1 MSETVTDNKK
11 DAGEAVPGGFAV
23 AADSPL
29 ADEYDGLAL
38 APRIISARR
47 RQAAQWGMERFVVL
61 VRWVVIF
68 MMALALTPSYWW
80 LPATGI
86 VLNGIATL
94 IVLVQQRFTKYR
106 YLCLFGLRAMDMGLA
121 TIPVILKGP
130 DAEFSSLYYMF
141 LSWSIA
147 AQWGWGPGLA
157 AAGLNSG
164 VYLAL
169 NAVHSPNGA
178 AFATSVTAIGQVA
191 AIAVG
196 AVVGATRYNDV
207 QKHISNFAS
216 AERLATLNQVGS
228 ALASTLDVDDVLD
241 LIVNTAIRH
250 TGASS
255 ASLMLVDPREDVLVL
270 SKAVGLSE
278 DVPSDLRIPVGTG
291 VAGWVAEKQEP
302 VLLHDISRDPRFS
315 HLVPRRE
322 LRSAMCVPLV
332 SKGKTLGVLNVST
345 KGGTNVFD
353 YDDLDL
359 LVALA
364 AHATV
369 ALVNARLFDEIQRAS
384 ITDGLTNLF
393 NARHFHEQLEAE
405 IVRAKR
411 YGYPVSLFMFDI
423 DHFKQY
429 NDTFGHL
436 EGDRVLRD
444 IGTFVLE
451 EVRRS
456 DVPARYGGEEFM
468 IMLPHT
474 FKPDAIRIA
483 NRVRERLK
491 QRVAGP
497 EAAPDTPP
505 SISGGVATFPD
516 DAQDAEGLLR
526 AADLAL
532 YRAKASGRDCIRTAE
547 PKGQLEL

>member
-1 MSETVTDNKK
+1 MSEATAQDRK
-11 DAGEAVPGGFAV
+11 DADKAGAEGV
-23 AADSPL
+23 AAAPS
-29 ADEYDGLAL
+29 EWSEHDGSAM

-61 VRWVVIF
+61 LRWVVIF
-68 MMALALTPSYWW
+68 IMALVLTPSYWW
-80 LPATGI
+80 LPAVGV
-86 VLNGIATL
+86 VLNGIATFV
-94 IVLVQQRFTKYR
+94 VLAQERFIKYR
-106 YLCLFGLRAMDMGLA
+106 YLCLLGLRAMDMTLA
-121 TIPVILKGP
+121 TIPLILQGP
-130 DAEFSSLYYMF
+130 DAEFSFLYYMF
-141 LSWSIA
+141 LAWSIA

-169 NAVHSPNGA
+169 NAVHSHDGA

-191 AIAVG
+191 AITVVAVIG
-196 AVVGATRYNDV
+196 ASRYQDV

-228 ALASTLDVDDVLD
+228 ALASTLDVEGVLD
-241 LIVNTAIRH
+241 LIINTAIRH

-255 ASLMLVDPREDVLVL
+255 ASLMLVDPGQDMLVL

-278 DVPSDLRIPVGTG
+278 DVPSDLRIPIGKG
-291 VAGWVAEKQEP
+291 IAGWVAEKQEP

-315 HLVPRRE
+315 HLIPRRE
-322 LRSAMCVPLV
+322 LRSAMCVPLI

-353 YDDLDL
+353 HDDLDL
-359 LVALA
+359 LVSLA

-393 NARHFHEQLEAE
+393 NARHLHERLEAE

-444 IGTFVLE
+444 IGTVVLE

-474 FKPDAIRIA
+474 FKPDALRIA

-497 EAAPDTPP
+497 EAAPDKPP

-516 DAQDAEGLLR
+516 DAQDTEGLLR
-526 AADLAL
+526 AADVAL
-532 YRAKASGRDCIRTAE
+532 YRAKASGRDCIRAAE
-547 PKGQLEL
+547 PEG